1 MSKMKS
7 LFRHSIRRT
16 LVLATVLTLAIP
28 VLAAAATRHTGPVD
42 VCVRTVS
49 PLNVLV
55 FQDVPSLTPGRS
67 IELHG
72 TYFSNALQGIPFDGS
87 AAASA
92 DGTIRIGLFVH
103 SSAFRLFPS
112 TDVFRNDFTL
122 SGVADG
128 NLAGTFNF
136 DNDGDYLPNGA
147 LTFESVDCAT
157 VTIP

>member
-1 MSKMKS
+1 MRLKS
-7 LFRHSIRRT
+7 LFRHS
-16 LVLATVLTLAIP
+16 LVLATVLPLAMP
-28 VLAAAATRHTGPVD
+28 ALAAAAQRRGPVD

-72 TYFSNALQGIPFDGS
+72 LYYSNALKGIPFDGS

-92 DGTIRIGLFVH
+92 DGTIRLGLFVH

-112 TDVFRNDFTL
+112 TDVFRNDFAL

-128 NLAGTFNF
+128 SLAGTWNF
-136 DNDGDYLPNGA
+136 DNDGDYLPNGS
-147 LTFESVDCAT
+147 LTFETVDCAT
-157 VTIP
+157 LTIP

>member
-1 MSKMKS
+1 MRLKS
-7 LFRHSIRRT
+7 LFRHS
-16 LVLATVLTLAIP
+16 LVLATVLPLAMP
-28 VLAAAATRHTGPVD
+28 TLAAAAQRRTGPVD

-72 TYFSNALQGIPFDGS
+72 LYYSNALKGIPFDGS

-92 DGTIRIGLFVH
+92 DGTIRVGLFVH
-103 SSAFRLFPS
+103 SSAGRLFPS

-122 SGVADG
+122 SGVVDG
-128 NLAGTFNF
+128 NLAGTVNF
-136 DNDGDYLPNGA
+136 DNDGDYLPNGTLD
-147 LTFESVDCAT
+147 LTTVDCAT
-157 VTIP
+157 ITIP

>member
-1 MSKMKS
+1 MRSLKS
-7 LFRHSIRRT
+7 LFRHS
-16 LVLATVLTLAIP
+16 LVLATVLPLAMP
-28 VLAAAATRHTGPVD
+28 ALAAAATRRTGPVD

-49 PLNVLV
+49 PLNMLV

-72 TYFSNALQGIPFDGS
+72 LYFSNALKGIPFDGS

-103 SSAFRLFPS
+103 SSAGKLYDPNA
-112 TDVFRNDFTL
+112 TDAFRNDFTF

-128 NLAGTFNF
+128 GLAGTFNF
-136 DNDGDYLPNGA
+136 DNDGDYLPNGV
-147 LTFESVDCAT
+147 LVFETVDCAT